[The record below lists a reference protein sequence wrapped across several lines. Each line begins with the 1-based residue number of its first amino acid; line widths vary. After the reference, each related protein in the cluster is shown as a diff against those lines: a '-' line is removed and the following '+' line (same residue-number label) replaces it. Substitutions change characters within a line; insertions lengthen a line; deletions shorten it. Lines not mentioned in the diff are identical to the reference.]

1 MTVLDQSV
9 PTGLGTMLVLPADE
23 VDTPALPTWVRGW
36 VDHAGA
42 TAELAPA
49 GAHDVAIAR
58 AYRTRRG
65 PVLLLRHD
73 GGSPPR
79 RIVAAV
85 QEHDA
90 DRPVVAAAAS
100 AAAACR
106 ARLRIVHAV
115 PRSFGERS
123 IGLAE
128 AVERG
133 RRLVTSVGTVEQPGV
148 PVGRELVRA
157 WPHEVLDE
165 TLDADL
171 LVVGG
176 PRPHGPDELGL
187 TARAAVVHAPCSVLV
202 VPRAC

>member
-1 MTVLDQSV
+1 MTVLNSV
-9 PTGLGTMLVLPADE
+9 PTGLRTMTVLLADE
-23 VDTPALPTWVRGW
+23 VDLPGPGLPGWVRDW
-36 VDHAGA
+36 A
-42 TAELAPA
+42 
-49 GAHDVAIAR
+49 AR
-58 AYRTRRG
+58 AGVVTQVAPGAAREVAASRGCRTGRG
-65 PVLLLRHD
+65 AVLLLRGD
-73 GGSPPR
+73 ASPPR

-85 QEHDA
+85 QEHEA
-90 DRPVVAAAAS
+90 DQPVVAAAAS
-100 AAAACR
+100 AAEACR

-133 RRLVTSVGTVEQPGV
+133 RQLVTSVGVAEGPGV
-148 PVGRELVRA
+148 RADRDLVRA

-176 PRPHGPDELGL
+176 LRPHGPDELGL
-187 TARAAVVHAPCSVLV
+187 TARTAVVHAPCAVLV
-202 VPRAC
+202 VPRAS